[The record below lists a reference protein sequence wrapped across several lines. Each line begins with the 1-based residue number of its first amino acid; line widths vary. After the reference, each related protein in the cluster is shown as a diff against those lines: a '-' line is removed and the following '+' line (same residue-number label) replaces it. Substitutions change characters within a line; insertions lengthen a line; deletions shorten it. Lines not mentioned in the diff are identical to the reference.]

1 MERAETVAATR
12 VVRRKGIHIPAANEA
27 AINPNPRPERIPK
40 ESHPS
45 LKRVTAQEDGPV
57 LVLPG
62 PLLGL
67 GHGSRYFGGRK
78 RPGGKRGTSGTPW
91 VPAVR

>member
-1 MERAETVAATR
+1 

-45 LKRVTAQEDGPV
+45 LERVTLAKKMAQSWYFRGAPLALDA
-57 LVLPG
+57 LPG
-62 PLLGL
+62 ISGA
-67 GHGSRYFGGRK
+67 
-78 RPGGKRGTSGTPW
+78 GTT
-91 VPAVR
+91 